1 MYLIIDNTKDLEH
14 AKMTP
19 KILDYLDM
27 KSIDYIVISKYYELV
42 KYINDSNIEGI
53 ILSGGPICLSNKTE
67 LKNYSTNFT
76 ALIEFSNIPILG
88 ICFGYQVMCMA
99 YGGIVDSLNDKV
111 IGFEDITILNNS
123 QLLKNLPNNLEV
135 YQHHSDYVKEAP
147 IHFNIISLN
156 KNGRV
161 EAIENIKKK
170 RYGVQFHPE
179 NSKYGYLILD
189 QFIKICKDNCNSLHN
204 G

>member
-1 MYLIIDNTKDLEH
+1 
-14 AKMTP
+14 
-19 KILDYLDM
+19 
-27 KSIDYIVISKYYELV
+27 
-42 KYINDSNIEGI
+42 
-53 ILSGGPICLSNKTE
+53 
-67 LKNYSTNFT
+67 
-76 ALIEFSNIPILG
+76 
-88 ICFGYQVMCMA
+88 MCMA
-99 YGGIVDSLNDKV
+99 YGGIVESLNDKV

-161 EAIENIKKK
+161 EAIENTKKK

-179 NSKYGYLILD
+179 NSSYGYLILD